1 MYQKVSNKNQY
12 KCDKYN
18 VFWKSRLFSNPVTP
32 IIRLQETWILSY
44 SWSLSFLLFFI
55 RYQTGY
61 QD

>member
-32 IIRLQETWILSY
+32 MKRLQETWILSY
-44 SWSLSFLLFFI
+44 S
-55 RYQTGY
+55 
-61 QD
+61 